1 MKATMKIF
9 GWMVGMLVM
18 ATASVSAQKTLVK
31 GVVIDSLTQQGE
43 PFATIRIY
51 KQGDREKPVAMNVT
65 DMDGVFA
72 QEVNGKG
79 AYEVLFSSVGKANK
93 YVSFQLNGQAVMS
106 LDTIYVAE
114 DMQQLKGV
122 EVVAQRPLVKMEV
135 DKMSY
140 NTADD
145 VDAKSS
151 TVLEMLRK
159 VPMVTVHHGE
169 WQQQFQGLCRWQAQR
184 DDEQQSLGDLQEH
197 AGQCGEKHRGDHQ
210 SGCEV

>member
-1 MKATMKIF
+1 MKIF
-9 GWMVGMLVM
+9 GWMVGMMVM
-18 ATASVSAQKTLVK
+18 ATATVSAQKTIVK
-31 GVVIDSLTQQGE
+31 GVVIDSLTQEGE

-51 KQGDREKPVAMNVT
+51 KQGNREKPVAMNVT

-72 QEVNGKG
+72 QEVNGMG
-79 AYEVLFSSVGKANK
+79 AFEVLFSSVGKANK
-93 YVSFQLNGQAVMS
+93 YVPFTLNGQSELS

-135 DKMSY
+135 DKMTY
-140 NTADD
+140 NTAED

-159 VPMVTVHHGE
+159 VPMVTVDGNDNITVME
-169 WQQQFQGLCRWQAQR
+169 AAVSR
-184 DDEQQSLGDLQEH
+184 SM
-197 AGQCGEKHRGDHQ
+197 
-210 SGCEV
+210 SMVSPT

>member
-18 ATASVSAQKTLVK
+18 ATASVSAQKTIVK

-122 EVVAQRPLVKMEV
+122 
-135 DKMSY
+135 
-140 NTADD
+140 
-145 VDAKSS
+145 
-151 TVLEMLRK
+151 
-159 VPMVTVHHGE
+159 
-169 WQQQFQGLCRWQAQR
+169 
-184 DDEQQSLGDLQEH
+184 
-197 AGQCGEKHRGDHQ
+197 
-210 SGCEV
+210 